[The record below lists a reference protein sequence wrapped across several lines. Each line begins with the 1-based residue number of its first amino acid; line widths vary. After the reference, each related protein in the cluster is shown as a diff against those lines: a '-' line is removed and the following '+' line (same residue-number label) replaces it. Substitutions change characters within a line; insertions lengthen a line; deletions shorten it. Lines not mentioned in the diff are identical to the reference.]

1 MIRYTWILLVCL
13 SLQSWAGEL
22 EVIQLQNRSAGEV
35 LPVLQPL
42 LEPGG
47 TLTGMNDQLI
57 VRASA
62 RNRAE
67 IRKVLASLDQAPRQL
82 VIYVR
87 QNMTQESQ
95 QRSINASG
103 TMVLGSSGVRIS
115 QPNADAGYGR
125 MPAYPQDSSINISV
139 LDRQRQSQD
148 AADQMVRVM
157 DGGSAY
163 ISAGVSVP
171 IPLRS
176 VYLSPTGAV
185 ITESTVYQDL
195 ASGFYAT
202 PRLMGDRVIIDIS
215 PQQNSPIQGSY
226 GAQAVQ
232 RLYTTVQT
240 HLGQWVQIGGTN
252 TTASQQNQQ
261 LLGRNNQISSS
272 QHGVWLKVEAE

>member
-1 MIRYTWILLVCL
+1 MRRIGWILLVCL
-13 SLQSWAGEL
+13 SLQSRAGEL
-22 EVIQLQNRSAGEV
+22 EVIQLQNRSASEV

-57 VRASA
+57 LRASD

-67 IRKVLASLDQAPRQL
+67 IKKVLSTLDKAPRQL

-87 QNMTQESQ
+87 QNMAQDRR
-95 QRSINASG
+95 QRGINATG
-103 TMVLGSSGVRIS
+103 TVVLGNGVSIS
-115 QPNADAGYGR
+115 QSAPDSGR
-125 MPAYPQDSSINISV
+125 GPHIVSPQTSSVDINV
-139 LDRQRQSQD
+139 QDRQRRSQD

-171 IPLRS
+171 IPMRS

-202 PRLMGDRVIIDIS
+202 PKLMGDRVTIDIS
-215 PQQNSPIQGSY
+215 PQQTSPLQGTY

-232 RLYTTVQT
+232 RLYTTVRAR
-240 HLGQWVQIGGTN
+240 LGEWVQIGAANDEATW
-252 TTASQQNQQ
+252 QNRQ
-261 LLGRNNQISSS
+261 LTGRDTQTDSSRHS
-272 QHGVWLKVEAE
+272 VWLKVEAE

>member
-1 MIRYTWILLVCL
+1 MRRLGWILLVCL
-13 SLQSWAGEL
+13 SLQSRAGEL
-22 EVIQLQNRSAGEV
+22 EVIQLQNRSVSEV

-42 LEPGG
+42 LEPGA

-57 VRASA
+57 LRASD

-67 IRKVLASLDQAPRQL
+67 IKKVLATLDQASRQL

-87 QNMTQESQ
+87 QSMTQDRQ
-95 QRSINASG
+95 QRGINATG
-103 TMVLGSSGVRIS
+103 TVVLGNGASIS
-115 QPNADAGYGR
+115 QPVLDSGHGPR
-125 MPAYPQDSSINISV
+125 TVRPQTSSVDINV
-139 LDRQRQSQD
+139 QDRQRRSQD

-171 IPLRS
+171 IPMRS
-176 VYLSPTGAV
+176 VYLSSTGAV

-202 PRLMGDRVIIDIS
+202 PRLMGERVSIDIS
-215 PQQNSPIQGSY
+215 PQQNSPQY
-226 GAQAVQ
+226 GVYGTQAVQ

-240 HLGQWVQIGGTN
+240 RLGEWVQIGGAGTSTN
-252 TTASQQNQQ
+252 RQSRQ
-261 LLGRNNQISSS
+261 LFGGNNQTSMTQRS
-272 QHGVWLKVEAE
+272 VWLKVEAE

>member
-1 MIRYTWILLVCL
+1 MKRIGVILLTCL
-13 SLQSWAGEL
+13 ALRGQAGEL
-22 EVIQLQNRSAGEV
+22 EVIQLQNRSVDEV

-42 LEPGG
+42 LEPGA

-57 VRASA
+57 LRASD

-67 IRKVLASLDQAPRQL
+67 IRKVLARIDTAPRQL

-87 QNMTQESQ
+87 QNMAQDSQ
-95 QRSINASG
+95 QRGIGASG
-103 TMVLGSSGVRIS
+103 TVALGNGVQIS
-115 QPNADAGYGR
+115 QPGSASRPKVSPSTSVHINVE
-125 MPAYPQDSSINISV
+125 DS
-139 LDRQRQSQD
+139 QRHSQD

-185 ITESTVYQDL
+185 ISESTVYQDL

-202 PRLMGDRVIIDIS
+202 PRLIGGRVSIDIS
-215 PQQNSPIQGSY
+215 PQQNTPIQGMY

-240 HLGQWVQIGGTN
+240 RIGEWVQIGGADSA
-252 TTASQQNQQ
+252 ASGQNRQ
-261 LLGRNNQISSS
+261 LFGGNNQTSTTQRSI
-272 QHGVWLKVEAE
+272 WLKVEAE

>member
-1 MIRYTWILLVCL
+1 MRHIGWILLVCL
-13 SLQSWAGEL
+13 SLQSRAGEL
-22 EVIQLQNRSAGEV
+22 EVIQLHNRSVSEV

-57 VRASA
+57 LRASDH
-62 RNRAE
+62 NRAE
-67 IRKVLASLDQAPRQL
+67 IKKVLATLDQAQRQL

-87 QNMTQESQ
+87 QNMTQNRQ
-95 QRSINASG
+95 QRGINATG
-103 TMVLGSSGVRIS
+103 TVVLGNGASIS
-115 QPNADAGYGR
+115 QPDY
-125 MPAYPQDSSINISV
+125 DSARGPSAARPRNSSVDISV
-139 LDRQRQSQD
+139 QDRQRRSQD

-163 ISAGVSVP
+163 ISAGISVP

-202 PRLMGDRVIIDIS
+202 PKLMGDRVTIDIS
-215 PQQNSPIQGSY
+215 PQQTSPLHGAY
-226 GAQAVQ
+226 GTQAVQ

-240 HLGQWVQIGGTN
+240 RLGEWVQIGAANDAATRHN
-252 TTASQQNQQ
+252 RQ
-261 LLGRNNQISSS
+261 LTGRDTQTDSS
-272 QHGVWLKVEAE
+272 QHSVWIKVEAE

>member
-1 MIRYTWILLVCL
+1 MRRLGWILLVCL
-13 SLQSWAGEL
+13 SLQSRAGEL
-22 EVIQLQNRSAGEV
+22 EVIQLQNRSVSEV

-57 VRASA
+57 LRASD

-67 IRKVLASLDQAPRQL
+67 IKKVLATLDRASRQL

-87 QNMTQESQ
+87 QDMTQNRQ
-95 QRSINASG
+95 QRGINATG
-103 TMVLGSSGVRIS
+103 TVVLGNGASIS
-115 QPNADAGYGR
+115 QSPPDPRRGSFAGR
-125 MPAYPQDSSINISV
+125 PQTSSVDINV
-139 LDRQRQSQD
+139 QDRQRRSQD

-171 IPLRS
+171 IPMRS

-202 PRLMGDRVIIDIS
+202 PKLMGDRVTIDIS
-215 PQQNSPIQGSY
+215 PQQTSPMHGAY

-240 HLGQWVQIGGTN
+240 RLGEWVQIGAANDAATR
-252 TTASQQNQQ
+252 QNRQ
-261 LLGRNNQISSS
+261 LIGRDTQTSSS
-272 QHGVWLKVEAE
+272 RHSVWIKVEAE